1 MWRFHSHYIIRL
13 VASVFFWFLFPECGV
28 TRLLVSRSLLIS
40 EGAGVRRQG
49 SMASKGANKGINDP
63 RLKAYHL
70 LPPDKGVQVCML
82 RVGRVACRRG
92 WIGGWGLSLP
102 FVCL

>member
-1 MWRFHSHYIIRL
+1 MC
-13 VASVFFWFLFPECGV
+13 V
-28 TRLLVSRSLLIS
+28 
-40 EGAGVRRQG
+40 G

-92 WIGGWGLSLP
+92 WIGGWGLSFHSYVCVISVTQLV
-102 FVCL
+102 FMLNISVCLCADADFSSHA